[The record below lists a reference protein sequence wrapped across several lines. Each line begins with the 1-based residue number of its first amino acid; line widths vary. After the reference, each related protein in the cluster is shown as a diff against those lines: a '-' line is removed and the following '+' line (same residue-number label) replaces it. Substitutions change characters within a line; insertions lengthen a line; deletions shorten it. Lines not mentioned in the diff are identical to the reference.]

1 MSKYI
6 EALKQGRE
14 VVVCK
19 NNSDFDASI
28 FYMEEGKIY
37 ILSRF
42 TGAVEAT
49 WLDID
54 KLDKH
59 FKGMKY
65 NGVSV
70 IICGC
75 AD

>member
-1 MSKYI
+1 MSRYI
-6 EALKQGRE
+6 QALKQGRE

-28 FYMEEGKIY
+28 FYMEDEKIY
-37 ILSRF
+37 VLSRF

-49 WLDID
+49 WLDVD
-54 KLDKH
+54 KLEKH
-59 FKGMKY
+59 FKSMKC